1 MSMVDQRVDYRL
13 GILDVDFDQHDVAC
27 FPFYECCNLT
37 VLAAEQQVTFPRNFR
52 PSQFSVAA
60 FPDR

>member
-1 MSMVDQRVDYRL
+1 MPDECIDDRLGVLARHLHQHHIACAALDQRGDLAAV
-13 GILDVDFDQHDVAC
+13 
-27 FPFYECCNLT
+27 
-37 VLAAEQQVTFPRNFR
+37 AAEQQVTFPRNFR